1 MSPERRAEAVEYA
14 LRGPVKELRTR
25 LLVGDL
31 LAENAQL
38 RATVEATNSAAEGQ
52 Q

>member
-31 LAENAQL
+31 LAENAL
-38 RATVEATNSAAEGQ
+38 RATVEATNSATEGQ
-52 Q
+52 P